1 MPPQVLIPALLA
13 LAALAGAFAPTFA
26 FLYGKW
32 ANDPQ
37 YSHGFLVPVVS
48 AYLLWRSVTSATTP
62 VFGTPRPILAVLLFA
77 LAAALRGLAGGLL
90 FHQLDVAALFLCLTG
105 LTLLA
110 GGVRSLRVAAP
121 ALGFLIFMV
130 PLPYE
135 FERNLG
141 TPLRLVA
148 TQSSTYL
155 LQTLGEPAVAEGNTI
170 LLDSHTLEVE
180 DACSGLKMLV
190 TFAAFAVGAVLT
202 LNRTWF
208 ERGMVL
214 LGIVPIAVL
223 TNVLRITATG
233 VSYAYAGDSKS
244 AMNFLHD
251 LYGWLMMP
259 VGLGLLALQ
268 LWCLTRL
275 VVRDEPAGPL
285 THSPY
290 GAAP

>member
-1 MPPQVLIPALLA
+1 MPAQALIPVALTA
-13 LAALAGAFAPTFA
+13 AALGVAFAPTFG

-48 AYLLWRSVTSATTP
+48 AYLLWRSVSAATSP
-62 VFGTPRPILAVLLFA
+62 VLGSPRPVLAILLFA
-77 LAAALRGLAGGLL
+77 VAAAFRGLAGGLL
-90 FHQLDVAALFLCLTG
+90 FHQLDVASLFLCLIG
-105 LTLLA
+105 LALLA
-110 GGVRSLRVAAP
+110 GGFRTLRVAAP

-135 FERNLG
+135 LERNLG

-244 AMNFLHD
+244 TMHFLHD

-268 LWCLTRL
+268 LWCLSRL
-275 VVRDEPAGPL
+275 VVRDDPTGPFP
-285 THSPY
+285 HSPY